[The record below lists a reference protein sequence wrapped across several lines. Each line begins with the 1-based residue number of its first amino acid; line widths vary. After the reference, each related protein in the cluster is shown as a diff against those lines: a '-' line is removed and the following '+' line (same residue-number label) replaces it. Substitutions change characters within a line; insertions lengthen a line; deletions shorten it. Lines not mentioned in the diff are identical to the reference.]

1 MVISMGFQNP
11 ASIFQMMN
19 LWNRF
24 KQNHPKFPK
33 FMTAVYQNGIKEG
46 SIIEINVTTPDGQ
59 SLNSNL
65 KISAED
71 MKLIEELKALA
82 MNDR

>member
-1 MVISMGFQNP
+1 MAFQNP
-11 ASIFQMMN
+11 AAILQMMN
-19 LWNRF
+19 LWNKF

-46 SIIEINVTTPDGQ
+46 SIIEINVTTADGQ

-65 KISAED
+65 KISADD
-71 MKLIEELKALA
+71 MELIDQLKNLT
-82 MNDR
+82 MNP

>member
-1 MVISMGFQNP
+1 MGFQNP
-11 ASIFQMMN
+11 TAIFQMMN
-19 LWNRF
+19 LWNKF

-33 FMTAVYQNGIKEG
+33 FMSAVYQNGIKEG
-46 SIIEINVTTPDGQ
+46 SIVEINVTTADGQ

-71 MKLIEELKALA
+71 MELIRQLKEL
-82 MNDR
+82 MSIVNQ